1 MLQFL
6 RRATS
11 RDVLVLYFLFLTISQ
26 NRPVAP
32 RLSHARL
39 ADELTRNGLD
49 AARGGEFTPAVVRA
63 KCQDLVDLGLLAY
76 VKVDVNLFD
85 FAVKRVTIDFSS
97 FSSHFQTENQIE
109 NEIEKSNSK
118 SASISFI
125 SLNKQINTAGDFEG
139 GLERRG

>member
-1 MLQFL
+1 M
-6 RRATS
+6 
-11 RDVLVLYFLFLTISQ
+11 
-26 NRPVAP
+26 
-32 RLSHARL
+32 
-39 ADELTRNGLD
+39 
-49 AARGGEFTPAVVRA
+49 RA

-139 GLERRG
+139 GMERRGCVKGTDAALDPAG